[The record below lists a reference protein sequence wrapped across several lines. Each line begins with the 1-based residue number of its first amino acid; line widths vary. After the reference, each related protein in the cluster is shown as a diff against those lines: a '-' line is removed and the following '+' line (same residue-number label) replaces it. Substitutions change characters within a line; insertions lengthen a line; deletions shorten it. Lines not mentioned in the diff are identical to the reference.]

1 MRRVLGISF
10 VVGLLVVGALVW
22 WGMSG
27 STRRSEATAPPTV
40 RAVADDPAVE
50 ELDVSSVVRSEAM
63 ARPVEGPPRV
73 SCVVVAADGTELPIE
88 VGHVVARAVDGLF
101 RLPIEGGVVWLRDES
116 HHATVVEM
124 REGDRALELL
134 GPGALV
140 PGAVIR
146 GGYPREQ
153 TLHVRDALTGA
164 HLGDVAVWELE
175 TIPGEDFRS
184 PPAAGL
190 LAESA
195 TSPVKLPVGTNWKP
209 LHIASPG
216 YGPVSYVVDRTAPDS
231 HVWMGPVGAV
241 RVTVTGEFLFPLWR
255 GARGTVQLILS
266 SLHTSGKNQR
276 IFGPGEYTMDHVS
289 PGDYEIGVLVFH
301 ETGEHVHSEKHAL
314 SVVAGSTTEI
324 VLTGTATK
332 VVENLKVVLVLPPS
346 DVAGVSGVEL
356 LHADVPGG
364 RYRRWGVLGASDFGV
379 GEGGTLEARTG
390 STRSGAILA
399 RDSRT
404 GVWAEAEVIDPEA
417 STTLVLDLT
426 STVAHTIVLGEGCS
440 EAPAHVA
447 WKYASDLHGS
457 VQTELVQANVQNV
470 EIHVLPLAL
479 LVSVR
484 RGDCVARDVY
494 VDLSNPAVPTT
505 IALTMQRK
513 GTWRTLQPW
522 SAHGPIV
529 CSNSLWH
536 GLDFFDLTF
545 GQKATGSRRFT
556 QVNGTVDGEWR
567 GAAEGTYQMQLAP
580 GRYRVALRGAT
591 VGEMVVRGD
600 EPTAMVEFTDLAA
613 LVGFL

>member
-10 VVGLLVVGALVW
+10 VVALLVVGALVW

-27 STRRSEATAPPTV
+27 PARRGEATAPPTV

-50 ELDVSSVVRSEAM
+50 ELDVSSAVRSEAM

-73 SCVVVAADGTELPIE
+73 SCVVVAPDGTEVPIE
-88 VGHVVARAVDGLF
+88 EGHVVARAVDGLF

-134 GPGALV
+134 GPEALV

-146 GGYPREQ
+146 GVYPREQ

-164 HLGDVAVWELE
+164 HLSDVAVWELE
-175 TIPGEDFRS
+175 TIPGEEFRS
-184 PPAAGL
+184 PPATGS
-190 LAESA
+190 LAQSA

-216 YGPVSYVVDRTAPDS
+216 YGPVSYVVDRTAPDL

-241 RVTVTGEFLFPLWR
+241 RVTVTKEFLHPLWR
-255 GARGTVQLILS
+255 AARGTVQLILS
-266 SLHTSGKNQR
+266 SLHTSGKSQR
-276 IFGPGEYTMDHVS
+276 IFGPGEYTIDHVS

-301 ETGEHVHSEKHAL
+301 ESGEHVYSEKRAL
-314 SVVAGSTTEI
+314 SVVAASTTD
-324 VLTGTATK
+324 VMLAGTATK
-332 VVENLKVVLVLPPS
+332 VVQNLKVVLVVPPS
-346 DVAGVSGVEL
+346 DVAQVSGVDL
-356 LHADVPGG
+356 FHADAPGAT
-364 RYRRWGVLGASDFGV
+364 YRQWGVLGATDFGL
-379 GEGGTLEARTG
+379 GEGGTLEARIG
-390 STRSGAILA
+390 SPRSGAILA

-404 GVWAEAEVIDPEA
+404 GVSAEAEVLDPEA

-440 EAPAHVA
+440 DEPAHVK
-447 WKYASDLHGS
+447 WRYASDMPGR
-457 VQTELVQANVQNV
+457 VQTRLVQANAR
-470 EIHVLPLAL
+470 EAELHVLPRPLFI
-479 LVSVR
+479 SVR
-484 RGDCVARDVY
+484 RGSCVARDVY
-494 VDLSNPAVPTT
+494 VDLLDPLVPTT
-505 IALTMQRK
+505 IALTMERK
-513 GTWRTLQPW
+513 ETWRTLQPW
-522 SAHGPIV
+522 SAQGPIV
-529 CSNSLWH
+529 CSNSLWY
-536 GLDFFDLTF
+536 GLDFFDLLS
-545 GQKATGSRRFT
+545 GQEASGRRRYT
-556 QVNGTVDGEWR
+556 QVLGTVDGEWR
-567 GAAEGTYQMQLAP
+567 GAAEGAFQMQLAP